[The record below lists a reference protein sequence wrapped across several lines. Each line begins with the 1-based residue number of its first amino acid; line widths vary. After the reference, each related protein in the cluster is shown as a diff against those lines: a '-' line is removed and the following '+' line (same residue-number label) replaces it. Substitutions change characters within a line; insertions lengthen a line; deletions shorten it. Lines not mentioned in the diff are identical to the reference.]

1 MAQQTRTG
9 MFQALSNFQIARDR
23 AATLSQQNLI
33 RLRNE
38 SLQELL
44 SDFEN
49 TEHKLE
55 YVKNIEGV
63 DFVND
68 SRATNAN
75 AVWFALE
82 SMHQPVIWITNM
94 NSIELI
100 AEDLQQLIQERVKI
114 VVIQGVYNTA
124 LEDFFKRMNKD
135 VYSVMDMEDAVRTAF
150 YAGSS
155 EETVLFSPG
164 VVSGGA
170 YRTYRERGEKFKEA
184 VAQL

>member
-1 MAQQTRTG
+1 MAPQTRTG
-9 MFQALSNFQIARDR
+9 MFQALSNFQFARDR
-23 AATLSQQNLI
+23 AATLSQNLI
-33 RLRNE
+33 RLRSE

-55 YVKNIEGV
+55 FVKNIEGV

-75 AVWFALE
+75 AVWFAME
-82 SMHQPVIWITNM
+82 SMQQPIIWITNM
-94 NSIELI
+94 SNTELI
-100 AEDLQQLIQERVKI
+100 TEDLKQLIQEKVKI

-124 LEDFFKRMNKD
+124 FEDFFKRMNKD
-135 VYSVMDMEDAVRTAF
+135 VYSVGDLEEAVRTAF

-164 VVSGGA
+164 VAGTGM

>member
-1 MAQQTRTG
+1 MTSQNRTG
-9 MFQALSNFQIARDR
+9 MFQVLSNFQFARDR
-23 AATLSQQNLI
+23 AATLSQNLI
-33 RLRNE
+33 HLRSE

-55 YVKNIEGV
+55 FVKNIEGV

-68 SRATNAN
+68 SRATNSN
-75 AVWFALE
+75 AVWFAIE
-82 SMHQPVIWITNM
+82 SMHQPIIWITNI
-94 NSIELI
+94 NDQDLI
-100 AEDLQQLIQERVKI
+100 TEDLKQVIQEKVKI
-114 VVIQGVYNTA
+114 IVMQGAYNTA
-124 LEDFFKRMNKD
+124 LEDFFKKMNKD
-135 VYSVMDMEDAVRTAF
+135 VYMVINLEDAVRTAF

-164 VVSGGA
+164 VVSSGM
-170 YRTYRERGEKFKEA
+170 YRTYRERGKKFKEA

>member
-9 MFQALSNFQIARDR
+9 MFQALSNFQMARDR
-23 AATLSQQNLI
+23 AATLSQNLI
-33 RLRNE
+33 RLRSE
-38 SLQELL
+38 SLVETL

-49 TEHKLE
+49 SEHKLE
-55 YVKNIEGV
+55 FVKTIEGV
-63 DFVND
+63 DFIND

-75 AVWFALE
+75 AVWFAMENLP
-82 SMHQPVIWITNM
+82 QPIIWITNM
-94 NSIELI
+94 NNVELI
-100 AEDLQQLIQERVKI
+100 NEDLKQIIQGKVKI

-124 LEDFFKRMNKD
+124 LEDFFKKMNKD
-135 VYSVMDMEDAVRTAF
+135 VYTVMSLEDAVRTAF

-155 EETVLFSPG
+155 DETVLFSPG
-164 VVSGGA
+164 VVSAGM

>member
-1 MAQQTRTG
+1 MTTQTRTG
-9 MFQALSNFQIARDR
+9 MFQALSNFQFTRDR
-23 AATLSQQNLI
+23 AATISQNLI
-33 RLRNE
+33 SLRNE

-55 YVKNIEGV
+55 FVKTIEGV

-75 AVWFALE
+75 AVWFAME
-82 SMHQPVIWITNM
+82 SINQSVIWITNM
-94 NSIELI
+94 SNIEMI
-100 AEDLQQLIQERVKI
+100 PEDLELLIRQKVKI
-114 VVIQGVYNTA
+114 IVIQGVYNTA

-135 VYSVMDMEDAVRTAF
+135 VYSVMNLEDAVRTAF
-150 YAGSS
+150 YAGSTG
-155 EETVLFSPG
+155 ETVLFSPG
-164 VVSGGA
+164 VVSSGM
-170 YRTYRERGEKFKEA
+170 YRTYRERGERFKEA

>member
-9 MFQALSNFQIARDR
+9 MFQALSNFQTARDR
-23 AATLSQQNLI
+23 AATLSQNLI

-38 SLQELL
+38 SLQESL

-49 TEHKLE
+49 SEHRLE
-55 YVKNIEGV
+55 FVKNIEGV
-63 DFVND
+63 NFIND
-68 SRATNAN
+68 SRATNPN
-75 AVWFALE
+75 AVWFAME
-82 SMHQPVIWITNM
+82 NMTQPVIWITNM
-94 NSIELI
+94 YSVDVIT
-100 AEDLQQLIQERVKI
+100 EDLKQIILEKVKI
-114 VVIQGVYNTA
+114 IVIQGVYNPVI
-124 LEDFFKRMNKD
+124 EDFFKKMNKD
-135 VYSVMDMEDAVRTAF
+135 VYMVVNMEDAVRTAF

-164 VVSGGA
+164 VVSAGM

>member
-9 MFQALSNFQIARDR
+9 MFQALSNFQAPRDR
-23 AATLSQQNLI
+23 AATLSQNLI

-49 TEHKLE
+49 SEHKLE
-55 YVKNIEGV
+55 VVKTIEGV
-63 DFVND
+63 HFIND

-75 AVWFALE
+75 AVWFALQN
-82 SMHQPVIWITNM
+82 MTRPVIWIANM
-94 NSIELI
+94 NDVETIT
-100 AEDLQQLIQERVKI
+100 EDLKQLIREKVKI

-124 LEDFFKRMNKD
+124 LEDFFKKMNKD
-135 VYSVMDMEDAVRTAF
+135 VYTVIDLEDAVRTAF

-155 EETVLFSPG
+155 DETVLFSPG
-164 VVSGGA
+164 VVSGGV

>member
-1 MAQQTRTG
+1 MATQSRTG
-9 MFQALSNFQIARDR
+9 MFQALSNFQFARDR
-23 AATLSQQNLI
+23 AATLSQNLI

-38 SLQELL
+38 SLQDLL

-55 YVKNIEGV
+55 FVKTIEGV

-94 NSIELI
+94 NNIELI
-100 AEDLQQLIQERVKI
+100 TEDLQQLIRKKVKI
-114 VVIQGVYNTA
+114 VVIQGVYNTD
-124 LEDFFKRMNKD
+124 LEDYFKKMHKD
-135 VYSVMDMEDAVRTAF
+135 VYMVMNLEDAVRTAF
-150 YAGSS
+150 YAGSTS
-155 EETVLFSPG
+155 ETVLFSPG
-164 VVSGGA
+164 IVSGGM
-170 YRTYRERGEKFKEA
+170 YRTYRERGERFKEA

>member
-1 MAQQTRTG
+1 MTQLTRIG
-9 MFQALSNFQIARDR
+9 MFQALSKFQTARDR
-23 AATLSQQNLI
+23 ATTLSQNLI

-38 SLQELL
+38 SLQESL

-49 TEHKLE
+49 SEHKLE
-55 YVKNIEGV
+55 FVKNKEGV
-63 DFVND
+63 DFIND

-82 SMHQPVIWITNM
+82 SMTQPVIWITNM
-94 NSIELI
+94 SGVEWIT
-100 AEDLQQLIQERVKI
+100 EDLKQLVQEKVKI
-114 VVIQGVYNTA
+114 VVIQGVYNST

-135 VYSVMDMEDAVRTAF
+135 VYMVMNLEDAVRTAF
-150 YAGSS
+150 YASSS
-155 EETVLFSPG
+155 EETILFSPG
-164 VVSGGA
+164 VVSAGM

>member
-1 MAQQTRTG
+1 MAPQTRTG
-9 MFQALSNFQIARDR
+9 MFQALSNFQFARDR
-23 AATLSQQNLI
+23 AATISQNLI
-33 RLRNE
+33 NLRNE

-55 YVKNIEGV
+55 FVKTIEGV

-75 AVWFALE
+75 AVWFAME

-94 NSIELI
+94 SNVEMIP
-100 AEDLQQLIQERVKI
+100 EDLELLVRKKVKI
-114 VVIQGVYNTA
+114 IVIQGVYNTA
-124 LEDFFKRMNKD
+124 LEDFFKKMNKD
-135 VYSVMDMEDAVRTAF
+135 VYSVMNLEDAVRTAF
-150 YAGSS
+150 YAGSTG
-155 EETVLFSPG
+155 ETVLFSPG
-164 VVSGGA
+164 VVSSGI
-170 YRTYRERGEKFKEA
+170 YRTYRERGERFKEA

>member
-9 MFQALSNFQIARDR
+9 MFQALSNFQLARDR
-23 AATLSQQNLI
+23 AATLSQNLI

-49 TEHKLE
+49 SEHKLE
-55 YVKNIEGV
+55 YIKTIEGV
-63 DFVND
+63 DFIND
-68 SRATNAN
+68 AKATNAN

-82 SMHQPVIWITNM
+82 NMTQPITWITNI
-94 NSIELI
+94 NSVDLFTDDLKRLI
-100 AEDLQQLIQERVKI
+100 HEKVKI
-114 VVIQGVYNTA
+114 IVIQGVYNTEV
-124 LEDFFKRMNKD
+124 EDYFKRMSKD
-135 VYSVMDMEDAVRTAF
+135 VYMVMNLEDAVRTAF
-150 YAGSS
+150 YASS
-155 EETVLFSPG
+155 SDDTVLYSPG
-164 VVSGGA
+164 VASAGM

>member
-1 MAQQTRTG
+1 MVQQTRTG
-9 MFQALSNFQIARDR
+9 MFQALSNFQFARDR
-23 AATLSQQNLI
+23 AATLSQNLI
-33 RLRNE
+33 SLRNE

-75 AVWFALE
+75 AVWFAME
-82 SMHQPVIWITNM
+82 NMHQPIIWITNM

-100 AEDLQQLIQERVKI
+100 TDDLKQLIQEKVKI

-124 LEDFFKRMNKD
+124 FEDFFRKMNKD
-135 VYSVMDMEDAVRTAF
+135 VYSVMDLEDAVRTAF
-150 YAGSS
+150 YAGSCD
-155 EETVLFSPG
+155 ETVLFSPG
-164 VVSGGA
+164 VVSGGM
-170 YRTYRERGEKFKEA
+170 YRTYRERGERFKEA

>member
-1 MAQQTRTG
+1 MAPQTRTG
-9 MFQALSNFQIARDR
+9 MFQALSNFQFARDR
-23 AATLSQQNLI
+23 AATLSQNLI
-33 RLRNE
+33 RLRSE

-55 YVKNIEGV
+55 FVKNIEGV

-94 NSIELI
+94 NNVETITD
-100 AEDLQQLIQERVKI
+100 DLQQIIQQKVKI

-124 LEDFFKRMNKD
+124 MEDFFKKMHKD
-135 VYSVMDMEDAVRTAF
+135 VYTVSDLEDAVRTAF

-155 EETVLFSPG
+155 DETVLFAPG
-164 VVSGGA
+164 VVSAGMH
-170 YRTYRERGEKFKEA
+170 RTYRERGERFKEA